1 MHPYIS
7 QAIAAERA
15 ADAIRVADASRRARE
30 ARQVVAVR
38 ANQARQSRR
47 GARGVAGPPGAGGA
61 ARRQP
66 AAAGLTVSGSQ
77 CR

>member
-30 ARQVVAVR
+30 ARQVVAVNT
-38 ANQARQSRR
+38 NQSRQSRESR
-47 GARGVAGPPGAGGA
+47 RARGSC
-61 ARRQP
+61 RRQP
-66 AAAGLTVSGSQ
+66 RAAGLTVSGSQ

>member
-7 QAIAAERA
+7 QAVAAERS
-15 ADAIRVADASRRARE
+15 ADAIRAAEASRRVRE
-30 ARQVVAVR
+30 ARQA
-38 ANQARQSRR
+38 
-47 GARGVAGPPGAGGA
+47 VAGRTHQSHRARRA

-66 AAAGLTVSGSQ
+66 SAAGLAVSGQS